1 MNRLLNYWSIIF
13 EFLRRPSHVQNLK
26 QFIQL
31 LLIHI
36 REFYRE
42 PAVLFWSLAF
52 PAALAIGLGIAFQ
65 NPTEST
71 IKVGVV
77 TEGLSVEI
85 DSFKAQFDKPD
96 LQNFKVELLDKESAD
111 LALKRGEVRLIV
123 VLNGPQI
130 IFQYDP
136 SSPDAVREQAL
147 VRSVL
152 LRSALGNKI
161 LPIEDQKLQLP
172 GTRYIDYLVPGL
184 LALGVLNAC
193 VWGIGWSLIS
203 MRMKMLL
210 RRMSASPMNQT
221 LFFTS
226 FGVARIVLVFV
237 EAGFLILVA
246 NLFFDLKP
254 VGSYFSIAI
263 MILSGVIC
271 FGGLAVLIASRTAN
285 TQVGNGLINAAVFPM
300 MLFSGIFFSYHGF
313 PEWLHP
319 LIKILPLTILADSI
333 RSIYLEGEG
342 ILSSLISMI
351 LLVISGALFFYFGRR
366 LFRWS

>member
-1 MNRLLNYWSIIF
+1 MILHLKRLVQVLSKPNYSLLF
-13 EFLRRPSHVQNLK
+13 H
-26 QFIQL
+26 QFTQL

-71 IKVGVV
+71 VKVGVV
-77 TEGLSVEI
+77 AEGLSIEV

-96 LQNFKVELLDKESAD
+96 LQNFKVELLDKKSAD
-111 LALKRGEVRLIV
+111 RALKRGELRLIV
-123 VLNGPQI
+123 LLNGPKM

-136 SSPDAVREQAL
+136 SSPDAMREQAL

-152 LRSALGNKI
+152 LRSALGSKI
-161 LPIEDQKLQLP
+161 LPIQDEKLQLP

-193 VWGIGWSLIS
+193 VWGIGWSLMS

-210 RRMSASPMNQT
+210 RRMAASPMNQT
-221 LFFTS
+221 LFFAS

-271 FGGLAVLIASRTAN
+271 FGGLAVFIASRTAN

-313 PEWLHP
+313 PQWLHP

-333 RSIYLEGEG
+333 RVIYLEGEG
-342 ILSSLISMI
+342 ILSSLFSMI
-351 LLVISGALFFYFGRR
+351 LLVTSGALLFYFGRR